1 MKKMK
6 INEIFYSLQG
16 EGHWTGTPMIF
27 VRFSGCNLKCSFCDT
42 DHSAFTDMAIEQIIS
57 KVKSFG
63 ECKSVCLTGGEPS
76 LQTDQELVDALHN
89 ERFRIHIETNG
100 TKELPNGIDWITVS
114 PKGDL
119 IALEKADEIKL
130 VYQGQDVSKWASF
143 PATFHYLQPCSCKNT
158 QEVVNYILAHPKWRL
173 SLQTHKYLDIR

>member
-1 MKKMK
+1 MT
-6 INEIFYSLQG
+6 S
-16 EGHWTGTPMIF
+16 
-27 VRFSGCNLKCSFCDT
+27 
-42 DHSAFTDMAIEQIIS
+42 EQIIS

-63 ECKSVCLTGGEPS
+63 ECRSVCLTGGEPS
-76 LQTDQELVDALHN
+76 LQLDQEFVNALHN
-89 ERFRIHIETNG
+89 EGFRIHIETNG
-100 TKELPNGIDWITVS
+100 TKELPNGIDWVTVS
-114 PKGDL
+114 PKGDR

-130 VYQGQDVSKWASF
+130 VYQGQDVSMWVNF